1 MCEAFSGFFVPSP
14 PHPLLQNVYQC
25 DGCLSSGGRGDSW
38 PGCQV
43 NV

>member
-14 PHPLLQNVYQC
+14 PHPMLHNVYQC